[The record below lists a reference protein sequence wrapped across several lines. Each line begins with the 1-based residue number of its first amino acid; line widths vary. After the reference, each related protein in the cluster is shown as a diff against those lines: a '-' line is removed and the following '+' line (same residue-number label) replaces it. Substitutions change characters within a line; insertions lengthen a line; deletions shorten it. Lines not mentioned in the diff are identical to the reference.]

1 MNSWEMESFNTNVNV
16 NNPTMISDNKSS
28 LLKQH
33 ANNNRL
39 NAIGKQNSVRKMSTM
54 PEEDGSDADPDSMIV
69 SQPLM
74 QHQHQQD
81 PDSDSPSEGKERA
94 RLLSVGSR
102 KIILAPASTSSIA
115 STTNGIKRSSSG
127 NSSTDSV
134 HDTKPRIP
142 QSRLAALESEPRL
155 YRDGLTHGNGGRIT
169 RGIELHGSRHRYP
182 SMRSL
187 KSTAADDHHNHHHP
201 ASSWASIIFSDAAS
215 QSGRPF
221 PDSVSIRSLASIG
234 MGSSDGRKLTIRR
247 VPTSPSELLNMVHP
261 PT

>member
-1 MNSWEMESFNTNVNV
+1 
-16 NNPTMISDNKSS
+16 MITDNKAS

-39 NAIGKQNSVRKMSTM
+39 IAIGKQSNVRKMSTM
-54 PEEDGSDADPDSMIV
+54 PEEDGSDADPDVASPL
-69 SQPLM
+69 QPV
-74 QHQHQQD
+74 HQYQQD
-81 PDSDSPSEGKERA
+81 PDSDSPSEGRERG
-94 RLLSVGSR
+94 RLLSNGSR
-102 KIILAPASTSSIA
+102 KIMVTPASMSSIA
-115 STTNGIKRSSSG
+115 SMTNGIKRSSSG
-127 NSSTDSV
+127 NSSSDSV
-134 HDTKPRIP
+134 QDSKQPGSQRIP
-142 QSRLAALESEPRL
+142 QSRLAALEAEPRL
-155 YRDGLTHGNGGRIT
+155 YREGSTHGAGGRIT

-187 KSTAADDHHNHHHP
+187 KSTATDDHHHHHGHHP
-201 ASSWASIIFSDAAS
+201 ATSWASIVFSDAAS